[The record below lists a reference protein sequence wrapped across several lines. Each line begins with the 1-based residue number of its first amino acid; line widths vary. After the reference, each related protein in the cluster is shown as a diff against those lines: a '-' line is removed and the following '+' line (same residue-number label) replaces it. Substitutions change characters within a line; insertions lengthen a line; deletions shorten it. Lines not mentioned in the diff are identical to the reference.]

1 MIQSKSLG
9 SKIFNVFNI
18 ILMSLLSLS
27 CLYPLWYT
35 LCLSVSDKAAA
46 NSGKVSFYPVGFSL
60 ASYQQNQ
67 VKDWESSAEDQAD
80 HIVDHA
86 VIDHGDVPRNRSSV
100 EQHTKNDDPHNHI
113 FRMIFIR

>member
-46 NSGKVSFYPVGFSL
+46 NSGKVSFIRLDSPWLPISR
-60 ASYQQNQ
+60 S
-67 VKDWESSAEDQAD
+67 WETRNFF
-80 HIVDHA
+80 
-86 VIDHGDVPRNRSSV
+86 VPS
-100 EQHTKNDDPHNHI
+100 
-113 FRMIFIR
+113 

>member
-60 ASYQQNQ
+60 ASYQHRERAGHDLP
-67 VKDWESSAEDQAD
+67 VCHVVVYARCRFSCHISAPWYYAKNRTS
-80 HIVDHA
+80 IVLTDTRHA
-86 VIDHGDVPRNRSSV
+86 
-100 EQHTKNDDPHNHI
+100 TKKQ
-113 FRMIFIR
+113 

>member
-46 NSGKVSFYPVGFSL
+46 NSGQVSFIQLDSPWLPIQQIMGDTQFSFP
-60 ASYQQNQ
+60 S
-67 VKDWESSAEDQAD
+67 
-80 HIVDHA
+80 
-86 VIDHGDVPRNRSSV
+86 
-100 EQHTKNDDPHNHI
+100 
-113 FRMIFIR
+113 

>member
-35 LCLSVSDKAAA
+35 LCLSVSDKTAA
-46 NSGKVSFYPVGFSL
+46 NSGKVSSIRLDFPWLRISR
-60 ASYQQNQ
+60 S
-67 VKDWESSAEDQAD
+67 WEIRSSSA
-80 HIVDHA
+80 
-86 VIDHGDVPRNRSSV
+86 RS
-100 EQHTKNDDPHNHI
+100 
-113 FRMIFIR
+113 

>member
-60 ASYQQNQ
+60 AFLS
-67 VKDWESSAEDQAD
+67 AD
-80 HIVDHA
+80 HGRHA
-86 VIDHGDVPRNRSSV
+86 IFFVPS
-100 EQHTKNDDPHNHI
+100 
-113 FRMIFIR
+113 

>member
-46 NSGKVSFYPVGFSL
+46 NSGKVSCGKKLPRL
-60 ASYQQNQ
+60 PQLQN
-67 VKDWESSAEDQAD
+67 
-80 HIVDHA
+80 
-86 VIDHGDVPRNRSSV
+86 
-100 EQHTKNDDPHNHI
+100 
-113 FRMIFIR
+113 

>member
-60 ASYQQNQ
+60 ASYQQIMGDTQFFSFLPDFCRADDFWN
-67 VKDWESSAEDQAD
+67 SLYHCSACYLCL
-80 HIVDHA
+80 
-86 VIDHGDVPRNRSSV
+86 SV
-100 EQHTKNDDPHNHI
+100 V
-113 FRMIFIR
+113 

>member
-46 NSGKVSFYPVGFSL
+46 NSGKVKPGCDAENGLGKADSRKHPRVAYPNGGLRENSGPGEPAGDDVG
-60 ASYQQNQ
+60 
-67 VKDWESSAEDQAD
+67 AD
-80 HIVDHA
+80 
-86 VIDHGDVPRNRSSV
+86 
-100 EQHTKNDDPHNHI
+100 
-113 FRMIFIR
+113 FRRD